1 MITNIERVVLFVR
14 WFKLSFLAF
23 GVVFA
28 FYSLGYAANYQCGYE
43 PPGCDQNPDCS
54 AVMKQCDGP
63 YNGQYLCPINQT
75 LCNPSYVCPGG
86 STYNPSV
93 GKCQVDPTISC
104 PSGGSYNPSTDRCE
118 AS

>member
-1 MITNIERVVLFVR
+1 MILFIGRV
-14 WFKLSFLAF
+14 KLSFLAF

-28 FYSLGYAANYQCGYE
+28 FCSLSYAANYQCGYE
-43 PPGCDQNPDCS
+43 PQGCDQNPDCS
-54 AVMKQCDGP
+54 AVMQQCNGP

-75 LCNPSYVCPGG
+75 ACNPSHVCPSGG
-86 STYNPSV
+86 FYNDSV
-93 GKCQVDPTISC
+93 GKCQLNPSISC